1 MCKLSKKLKI
11 ILSVM
16 TLVFILFILTIKN
29 SLSNDNNLKIIT
41 LIEEIPILSNLV
53 PNKSDVVEFDSL
65 NGKIITMVFDIRLV
79 SKSKIYSFYENY
91 FKQERWK
98 RINNDHVWEKKIRD
112 FRKKIFKIEFLN
124 NETLQLKI
132 ITENF

>member
-11 ILSVM
+11 LLSLVS
-16 TLVFILFILTIKN
+16 LVFILFSLTTKN
-29 SLSNDNNLKIIT
+29 SLSNDNNLKIIA
-41 LIEEIPILSNLV
+41 LIEEIPILSDLV

-65 NGKIITMVFDIRLV
+65 NGKIITMVFDIRLI

-98 RINNDHVWEKKIRD
+98 RINGDHVWEKKIRD

-124 NETLQLKI
+124 NETLQVKI